1 MNLKK
6 TNSFLTILFVLLF
19 FPILA
24 ISQVTEGN
32 ITSKAIQLFDNMKFA
47 EAETLFKDILTEKPE
62 DFMVNYFYGAC
73 RTENNHFTNSDLECL
88 IKANQ
93 EVSPININYYFGVQ
107 YHARSNWER
116 ALKFYNKYNSL
127 ASLSRNEKQQIL
139 EKIQQCYD
147 KVNPYEEYMIEE
159 NNNEIIEVA
168 IVNSSTNKDS
178 IQKTEKNIPD
188 SATIVETPIPVSRP
202 AILESVVKDKTPTGE
217 SISFK
222 INNEITYLYT
232 SHFKTEQGKSLFEKG
247 FSKQKE
253 LDFSLQR
260 TDVLREKYKQAK
272 TTDAKKLIGQ
282 EILTMENNLYSLKIE
297 TNKNFAQAKNL
308 EYEYWQNARREETNE
323 FIEEI
328 NQISKNK
335 KNEIRSIE
343 RDKSTFID
351 PNILL
356 GNNAVISLNE
366 ETTNNDLIYK
376 IQLGAYSRGLPSYI
390 KTLFNKLALI
400 RNIETYR
407 DEKGVVVYTTGN
419 LTNYDDAIKMQNQ
432 VRQEG
437 VEDAYVVPYFKGK
450 RITLKEAKEL
460 EAER

>member
-1 MNLKK
+1 
-6 TNSFLTILFVLLF
+6 
-19 FPILA
+19 
-24 ISQVTEGN
+24 
-32 ITSKAIQLFDNMKFA
+32 MKFA